1 MNNCIFIVKL
11 AEDPNQEY
19 YQSEIKLLE
28 LKANFLYSNKNKT
41 FIESYHLSIFKFK
54 KDKIF

>member
-28 LKANFLYSNKNKT
+28 LKANFLYSNK
-41 FIESYHLSIFKFK
+41 IECTIQLYFLK
-54 KDKIF
+54 